1 MPLDERTSNLGG
13 FGNEKALTYACTRV
27 DTVRMHVP
35 LQTSARTILC
45 KVQVA
50 TPKGR
55 DGVPAVYTDFLSL
68 IQNDDEWVIASK
80 VFAVA
85 PVS

>member
-1 MPLDERTSNLGG
+1 M
-13 FGNEKALTYACTRV
+13 RV
-27 DTVRMHVP
+27 HVS
-35 LQTSARTILC
+35 LQTSEGTILC

-68 IQNDDEWVIASK
+68 IQIDDEWVIASK